1 MKNKFDAPKKD
12 SNEPIMLD
20 DGLVETQEDLLTIAA
35 TLVVQLQEKQMD
47 KAKQTIYN
55 LCQLQEKN
63 LFQEIGKLT
72 RKMHESLNHF
82 ANDDNL
88 ETLMQE
94 SLPDAKKRL
103 DYVVQLT
110 EESAH
115 KTLTAVEQC
124 MPISSRLKD
133 DAQYL
138 QQQIDG
144 ADRTAG
150 NSEEGS
156 RVTLNQ
162 FLSRTIE
169 QSETLNSCLTEI
181 LMAQTFQDVTGQVI
195 QRVIKLVKE
204 VEDSLVSM
212 IRTCGSSTM
221 ESEKTNRSGGKES
234 NKETDNKGYGPVVPG
249 LITASSANNSSD
261 DGGSGGGS
269 VQSQDE
275 VDDLLSTLGF

>member
-1 MKNKFDAPKKD
+1 MKNQSSITEKD
-12 SNEPIMLD
+12 RNDVSIQT
-20 DGLVETQEDLLTIAA
+20 VESTEIQENLLLIAT
-35 TLVVQLQEKQMD
+35 TLVAQLQANRMGE
-47 KAKQTIYN
+47 AKQTIYH
-55 LCQLQEKN
+55 LCQLQEKS

-72 RKMHESLNHF
+72 RKMHESLTHF
-82 ANDDNL
+82 ANDENL
-88 ETLMQE
+88 DTLMHE

-110 EESAH
+110 EESAN
-115 KTLTAVEQC
+115 KTLNAVEQC
-124 MPISSRLKD
+124 MPISDSLKS

-144 ADRTAG
+144 TDETSA
-150 NSEEGS
+150 NSDEAS

-169 QSETLNSCLTEI
+169 QSETLNTCLTEI

-204 VEDSLVSM
+204 VEDSLVAM
-212 IRTCGSSTM
+212 IRTCGSPTM
-221 ESEKTNRSGGKES
+221 EAKKPSQPVGKES
-234 NKETDNKGYGPVVPG
+234 NKETNKETDSAGYGPMVPG
-249 LITASSANNSSD
+249 LVAASSANNSSD
-261 DGGSGGGS
+261 ESGSL
-269 VQSQDE
+269 QTQDE

>member
-1 MKNKFDAPKKD
+1 MKNKSGAKQEEDKD
-12 SNEPIMLD
+12 VPGQIDESS
-20 DGLVETQEDLLTIAA
+20 GTREDLLVIAT
-35 TLVVQLQEKQMD
+35 TLVTQLQAQQMD
-47 KAKQTIYN
+47 AAKQTIYY
-55 LCQLQEKN
+55 LCQLQEKS

-82 ANDDNL
+82 AHDENV
-88 ETLMQE
+88 EVLMHE

-115 KTLTAVEQC
+115 KTLNAVEQC
-124 MPISSRLKD
+124 MPICSSLKG

-138 QQQIDG
+138 QQQINGTDKT
-144 ADRTAG
+144 ADTG
-150 NSEEGS
+150 DENS
-156 RVTLNQ
+156 RVTQNQ
-162 FLSRTIE
+162 FLARTIE
-169 QSETLNSCLTEI
+169 QSETLNTCLTEI

-204 VEDSLVSM
+204 VEDNLVSM
-212 IRTCGSSTM
+212 IRSCGLSTT
-221 ESEKTNRSGGKES
+221 ETEKTNRHVSKES
-234 NKETDNKGYGPVVPG
+234 NKEGTNAGYGPMVPG
-249 LITASSANNSSD
+249 LAAATSSSGNNSD
-261 DGGSGGGS
+261 GGS